1 MLSSTFEDGTSK
13 KHHKTRKTSKRA
25 QPPDI
30 HITNTIL
37 LYHTIKIM
45 GKNVI
50 QRFTEGWSDQF
61 ARFLMIHSIK
71 ALLIRNN
78 FEAKWFINLSTD
90 NETIAPGSHCC
101 VQFKQQT
108 LGFKVVN
115 HPKTLM
121 NKFSDP
127 VQTALLIEMW
137 SHEKETATN
146 TCFQIC

>member
-1 MLSSTFEDGTSK
+1 MLSSTCFEDGASR
-13 KHHKTRKTSKRA
+13 KHHKTRKTSKSA
-25 QPPDI
+25 QPPEI
-30 HITNTIL
+30 HIANTIL

-50 QRFTEGWSDQF
+50 KRFTEGWSDQF

-101 VQFKQQT
+101 VQFKQKT

-127 VQTALLIEMW
+127 V
-137 SHEKETATN
+137 
-146 TCFQIC
+146 